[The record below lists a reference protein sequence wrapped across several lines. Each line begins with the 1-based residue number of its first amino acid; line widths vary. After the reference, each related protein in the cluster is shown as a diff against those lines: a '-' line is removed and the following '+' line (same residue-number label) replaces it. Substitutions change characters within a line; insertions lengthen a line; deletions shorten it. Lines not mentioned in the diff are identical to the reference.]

1 MNGART
7 RSNADRVPDRTQRK
21 ALRCK
26 GLNAVNDRPWSD
38 RTGQSEARQR
48 SSRQA
53 TPPSSMPLTVSKN
66 CERGQGQITIV
77 TAFVDRTRETARFA
91 APYAGFGN
99 RGARRGALAVRPA
112 LRGCE

>member
-1 MNGART
+1 MNGARP
-7 RSNADRVPDRTQRK
+7 RSTTDRVPDRTQRK

-26 GLNAVNDRPWSD
+26 DLNAVNGRPWSD
-38 RTGQSEARQR
+38 RTGQSEPRQR

-77 TAFVDRTRETARFA
+77 TAFVDRTRRTARFA
-91 APYAGFGN
+91 ARYEGLGN
-99 RGARRGALAVRPA
+99 SGARLGAPPVRLPPW
-112 LRGCE
+112 RCE